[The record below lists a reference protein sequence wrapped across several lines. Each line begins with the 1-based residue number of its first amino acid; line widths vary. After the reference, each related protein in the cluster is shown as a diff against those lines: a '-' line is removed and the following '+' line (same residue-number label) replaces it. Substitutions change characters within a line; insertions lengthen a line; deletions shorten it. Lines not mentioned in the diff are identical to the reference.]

1 VPCDGRCSNPEA
13 HGKAATVIGLTVG
26 AHAGIVAA
34 PAAPAPI
41 NPLSA
46 DMNTRLPPDPNIETN
61 AFLRLI
67 FMALFFALFGVARLL
82 LWAVVL
88 FQFLA
93 HLLTGRVT
101 QRGQV
106 WGNVL
111 STWIYQMMLFMSYNT
126 ERMPFP
132 FTAFGARED

>member
-1 VPCDGRCSNPEA
+1 
-13 HGKAATVIGLTVG
+13 LTVG
-26 AHAGIVAA
+26 AHAGMVAA
-34 PAAPAPI
+34 PAAPAPF
-41 NPLSA
+41 NLLSA
-46 DMNTRLPPDPNIETN
+46 EMNTRLPPDPNIETN